1 MLTTESLNTFQLL
14 ISYFHC
20 KIMNPYKMDSAL
32 DCLVP
37 SLWEIKVT
45 VATSIFVIL
54 AYRFFTH
61 RTGDLDADPALVDN
75 SGTSGDVSDDKDKM
89 VQFRDSQTNSAYLI
103 KLELL
108 AAKNL
113 VGANLNGTSD
123 PYAIIT
129 CGNEKRFSSM
139 VPGSRNPMWG
149 EEFNFNVDELPVQ
162 INVTIYDWDIIWK
175 SAVLGSVTVPVE
187 NEGQTGA
194 VWYTLDSPSG
204 QVCLHIKT
212 RKLSANSSRMNGY
225 GGANTRRRMPLE
237 KQGPTVVHQKPGPL
251 QTIFNL
257 LPDEVVEHSY
267 SCALERSFLYH
278 GRMYVSAW
286 HICFHSNVFS
296 KQMKVVIPFEDIDE
310 IRRSQHAFINPS
322 ITIILRM
329 GAGGHGVP
337 PLGSPDG
344 RVRYKFASFWNRNHT
359 FRNLQRT
366 AKNFHEMLEAEKKEN
381 AESELRAHSSSVRGN
396 KILDKVPEENVE
408 KRGKSQPF
416 VKEEALVGIY
426 NDVFPSTAER
436 FFNLLLHDG
445 SKFTSEY
452 RSVRKDTNLV
462 MGQWHTA
469 AEYDGQVREIT
480 FRSLCNSPMC
490 PPDTA
495 MTEWQHVV
503 LLPDKKKLVFE
514 TVQQAHDVP
523 FGSYFEQLTL
533 SIPYLPAPPNSTPP
547 PPVTQTPLMDS
558 SCAAATSPISFSV
571 NAFQTLPIGHFRF
584 RVSEKSRRRNLVR
597 RVLGSLFRSFFFSTL
612 DGRPKFVLRND
623 SRGSNDEES
632 LNRVVAKTMNDSAV
646 EAVRSGPQGK
656 SELMNDFSRHEIDF
670 SHNGRANPPSLLL
683 ETTETRR
690 AERERGK
697 RRRSAE

>member
-1 MLTTESLNTFQLL
+1 MSP
-14 ISYFHC
+14 H
-20 KIMNPYKMDSAL
+20 MMDLAL
-32 DCLVP
+32 DFLVP
-37 SLWEIKVT
+37 SLWEVKVT
-45 VATSIFVIL
+45 VATSMFVII
-54 AYRFFTH
+54 AYWFFTY
-61 RTGDLDADPALVDN
+61 RTGDLDVDRVLVDN
-75 SGTSGDVSDDKDKM
+75 SADASDDKDKM
-89 VQFRDSQTNSAYLI
+89 VQFRGDSQTNSAYLI

-113 VGANLNGTSD
+113 IGANLNGTSD

-149 EEFNFNVDELPVQ
+149 EGFNFSVDELPVQ
-162 INVTIYDWDIIWK
+162 INITIYDWDIIWK

-187 NEGQTGA
+187 SEGQTGA

-212 RKLSANSSRMNGY
+212 RKLSANSSS
-225 GGANTRRRMPLE
+225 TRRRMPTE

-359 FRNLQRT
+359 FRNLQRA
-366 AKNFHEMLEAEKKEN
+366 AKTFREMLEAEKKEN

-396 KILDKVPEENVE
+396 KIPDKVPEE
-408 KRGKSQPF
+408 KMGKTGTSQPF

-426 NDVFPSTAER
+426 NDVFPSKAEQ
-436 FFNLLLHDG
+436 FFNLLFNND

-469 AEYDGQVREIT
+469 DEYDGQVREIT
-480 FRSLCNSPMC
+480 FRTLCNSPMC

-503 LLPDKKKLVFE
+503 LSPDKKKLVFE

-523 FGSYFEQLTL
+523 FGSYFEVHCKWSLEA
-533 SIPYLPAPPNSTPP
+533 INE
-547 PPVTQTPLMDS
+547 S
-558 SCAAATSPISFSV
+558 S
-571 NAFQTLPIGHFRF
+571 
-584 RVSEKSRRRNLVR
+584 
-597 RVLGSLFRSFFFSTL
+597 STL
-612 DGRPKFVLRND
+612 DIKVGAHFKKWCVMQSKIKAGAINEYKKEVDVML
-623 SRGSNDEES
+623 E
-632 LNRVVAKTMNDSAV
+632 VA
-646 EAVRSGPQGK
+646 RSYVNNNASGG
-656 SELMNDFSRHEIDF
+656 EIDTAV
-670 SHNGRANPPSLLL
+670 STPATSDNS
-683 ETTETRR
+683 
-690 AERERGK
+690 
-697 RRRSAE
+697 

>member
-1 MLTTESLNTFQLL
+1 MIT
-14 ISYFHC
+14 
-20 KIMNPYKMDSAL
+20 NPNMMDSAL
-32 DCLVP
+32 EFLVP
-37 SLWEIKVT
+37 SLWEIEVT
-45 VATSIFVIL
+45 FAASIFAIL
-54 AYRFFTH
+54 SFWFFTF
-61 RTGDLDADPALVDN
+61 RSGDLDTDRALEN
-75 SGTSGDVSDDKDKM
+75 SGDPSDDKDKM
-89 VQFRDSQTNSAYLI
+89 GQLKGDSQNSAYLV

-113 VGANLNGTSD
+113 IGANLNGTSD

-149 EEFNFNVDELPVQ
+149 EEFNFSVDELPVQ

-187 NEGQTGA
+187 TEGQTSA

-204 QVCLHIKT
+204 QVCLDIKT

-225 GGANTRRRMPLE
+225 GVATARRRIPLE

-257 LPDEVVEHSY
+257 HPDEVVEHSY

-286 HICFHSNVFS
+286 HICFHSNVFQ
-296 KQMKVVIPFEDIDE
+296 KQMKVVIPLEDIDE
-310 IRRSQHAFINPS
+310 IRRSQHAFINPA

-329 GAGGHGVP
+329 GAGGLGVP

-344 RVRYKFASFWNRNHT
+344 RVRYMFASFWNRNHA
-359 FRNLQRT
+359 FRNLQRA
-366 AKNFHEMLEAEKKEN
+366 AKNFREMLETEKKEN

-396 KILDKVPEENVE
+396 KLLDEVLEESVP
-408 KRGKSQPF
+408 KTGKSQPF
-416 VKEEALVGIY
+416 VKEECLVGIF
-426 NDVFPSTAER
+426 NDAFPSTAEQ
-436 FFNLLLHDG
+436 FFNLLLNDD

-503 LLPDKKKLVFE
+503 LSPDKKILVFE

-523 FGSYFEQLTL
+523 FGSYFEVHCKWHL
-533 SIPYLPAPPNSTPP
+533 
-547 PPVTQTPLMDS
+547 QTINES
-558 SCAAATSPISFSV
+558 SCTLDIKVGANFKKWCVMQSKIKAGAVNEYKKEVEVMLDVARSYIKSHTSGGETDKTSSSPAAT
-571 NAFQTLPIGHFRF
+571 Q
-584 RVSEKSRRRNLVR
+584 
-597 RVLGSLFRSFFFSTL
+597 
-612 DGRPKFVLRND
+612 D
-623 SRGSNDEES
+623 S
-632 LNRVVAKTMNDSAV
+632 
-646 EAVRSGPQGK
+646 
-656 SELMNDFSRHEIDF
+656 
-670 SHNGRANPPSLLL
+670 
-683 ETTETRR
+683 
-690 AERERGK
+690 
-697 RRRSAE
+697 